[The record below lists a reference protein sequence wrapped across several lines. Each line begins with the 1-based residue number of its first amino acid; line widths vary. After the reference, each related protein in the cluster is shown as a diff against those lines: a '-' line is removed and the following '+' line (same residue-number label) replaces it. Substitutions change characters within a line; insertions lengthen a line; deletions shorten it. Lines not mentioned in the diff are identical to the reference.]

1 MDNIYS
7 VEQAAKKL
15 GLDPSQIRRLL
26 KSGEIKGEKFGR
38 DWMVL
43 SLDYKRKRKLK
54 TKKGEINEKS

>member
-7 VEQAAKKL
+7 VEQASKKL

-26 KSGEIKGEKFGR
+26 KKGDIEGKKFGR

-43 SLDYKRKRKLK
+43 SLDYKRKRKPK
-54 TKKGEINEKS
+54 TTRKEVKT